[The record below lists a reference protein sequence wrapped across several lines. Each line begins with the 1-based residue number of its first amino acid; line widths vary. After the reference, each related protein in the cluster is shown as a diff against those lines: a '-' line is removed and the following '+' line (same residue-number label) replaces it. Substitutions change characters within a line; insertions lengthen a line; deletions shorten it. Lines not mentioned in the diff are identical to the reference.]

1 MGRLNAALR
10 GRKGTF
16 KVDKTEA
23 EVSEALCVT
32 FLMPTVFLLAL
43 CRSLSDRVG
52 DWKDGTPVHVWYV
65 LQQRDRRG

>member
-1 MGRLNAALR
+1 MGGRLNPALR

-23 EVSEALCVT
+23 EVSEALCGH
-32 FLMPTVFLLAL
+32 LSDADGVFLLAL

-52 DWKDGTPVHVWYV
+52 DWKDGTPVHVW
-65 LQQRDRRG
+65 